1 MTAAR
6 QPPGAALVD
15 YLVTAYG
22 LAGFERDLTLRL
34 NALVTEAVAAERARC
49 AAICR
54 KVADDHYSA
63 WAEVCETRIRSG
75 RTP

>member
-15 YLVTAYG
+15 YLVAAYG

-34 NALVTEAVAAERARC
+34 NALVTEAIAAERER
-49 AAICR
+49 
-54 KVADDHYSA
+54 
-63 WAEVCETRIRSG
+63 
-75 RTP
+75 